1 MIDAIDKAI
10 DALYRKCQMSEDLY
24 KIGSMTHNQIAFL
37 TFDERKRALFLYRL
51 VYNPELP
58 IGLEDPV
65 WAEIGKLWQ
74 LASDRLAEKV
84 AYPEEIEQQPWYLQ
98 GKLSAQYQQGD

>member
-1 MIDAIDKAI
+1 MIDKL
-10 DALYRKCQMSEDLY
+10 ALAANLY
-24 KIGSMTHNQIAFL
+24 KIGSMTHDQIACL

-58 IGLEDPV
+58 IALEDPV
-65 WAEIGKLWQ
+65 WAEIGKLWH
-74 LASDRLAEKV
+74 LASDRLAGKV